1 MPQNIGASLNKEG
14 TIDAL
19 ILRYVKHDTFIKG
32 LAMATQNM
40 RRPILDHFRNFTT
53 PSGRRYGANKLAGM
67 QRHNVTA
74 VLAGKTPN
82 AQRNW
87 LKAIRGLIAFGIEQG
102 ECTVDPSAGIKPD
115 RGIKSAGH
123 MTWKPPQ
130 IALYRERHAVGTTAR
145 LALELMLNV
154 AARRED
160 AHKLG
165 RQHMSFDTDHQVWK
179 LTWRPSKTSALHR
192 QDADDP
198 DPARPASGTRRDAEK
213 QCTQL
218 PDDRHGQPF
227 ASAAAFGGKFADWCI
242 AAGLKPVLCDD
253 GKTRNYRAHGLA
265 QGRDVHALQ
274 GGRQRR

>member
-1 MPQNIGASLNKEG
+1 MAIFKLDFVHSFIDARGKLRHVFRRRGHKTVTIKGRPGSPEFMDSYHALLVKTGGPLPDIGASLNKEG

-19 ILRYVKHDTFIKG
+19 ILRYVKHATFTKG
-32 LAMATQNM
+32 LAPATQQM

-53 PSGRRYGANKLAGM
+53 PNGRRYGSNKLAGM

-87 LKAIRGLIAFGIEQG
+87 LKTIRGLMAFGIAQG

-123 MTWKPPQ
+123 MTWKLPQ
-130 IALYRERHAVGTTAR
+130 IALYREHHVVGTTAR

-165 RQHMSFDTDHQVWK
+165 RQHMTFDVDHQVWK
-179 LTWRPSKTSALHR
+179 LTW
-192 QDADDP
+192 
-198 DPARPASGTRRDAEK
+198 
-213 QCTQL
+213 
-218 PDDRHGQPF
+218 
-227 ASAAAFGGKFADWCI
+227 
-242 AAGLKPVLCDD
+242 
-253 GKTRNYRAHGLA
+253 
-265 QGRDVHALQ
+265 
-274 GGRQRR
+274 